1 MTATEEL
8 RAMLDE
14 RGVEW
19 SKPSMDSER
28 WTHWHGCDGTLFV
41 ASEDA
46 RGCVWIGGS
55 ITPAQAVEATLGRGE
70 CRVEY
75 THRYDYD
82 GGYGGT
88 EYEHGLTCGHR
99 VTWGSDDAPDFCPH
113 CGAKVVQ
120 Q

>member
-1 MTATEEL
+1 MVEFEVDMAYLLEEGE
-8 RAMLDE
+8 LDRVVLHDE
-14 RGVEW
+14 NGEH
-19 SKPSMDSER
+19 PSMLFEPSR
-28 WTHWHGCDGTLFV
+28 GT
-41 ASEDA
+41 
-46 RGCVWIGGS
+46 
-55 ITPAQAVEATLGRGE
+55 

-75 THRYDYD
+75 THRYDYE

-120 Q
+120 R